1 MPNPAQTIFTTLKIN
16 LEFQQF
22 EKNKVL
28 QQQLKIKEKNI
39 QPTSAIEFDTSD
51 CGGSVCYHKIS
62 HLLSVVILQLKTY
75 NDGIRLCLDSQNSQS
90 KPIICIETESRR
102 KDKDSKW
109 ISTHSQYNILP
120 ATHAQIIVLGFNNN
134 FQDLGVMPNQNM
146 AFTYN
151 AYRYFSQIFELS
163 HNNLFYKITQ
173 QSLIYA
179 LVNQVIKTLKVLE
192 QEKAKVSENDLKS
205 LMLLEKYEV
214 KKDDFSNDSYSIE
227 EWSSIASMCPTKFK
241 KIFKLLF
248 HEPPHQYFL
257 SYKMDLA
264 QRLLLSKKFTIS
276 QIANRVGYQSI
287 GRFSSAF
294 VAKFGIL
301 PSKI

>member
-1 MPNPAQTIFTTLKIN
+1 MPNPTQTIFTTLNIN

-28 QQQLKIKEKNI
+28 QQQLKIKEKHI
-39 QPTSAIEFDTSD
+39 LPASVIEFDTSD
-51 CGGSVCYHKIS
+51 CCGSICYHQIS
-62 HLLSVVILQLKTY
+62 HLLSVIILQFKTY
-75 NDGIRLCLDSQNSQS
+75 NDGIRICFNSQNSQS
-90 KPIICIETESRR
+90 KPIACIETESRR

-109 ISTHSQYNILP
+109 ISTYNQFTILP
-120 ATHAQIIVLGFNNN
+120 TTHAQIIVLGFNKN

-151 AYRYFSQIFELS
+151 AFRYFNQIFELNQN
-163 HNNLFYKITQ
+163 HLLYKITQ

-179 LVNQVIKTLKVLE
+179 LVNQVIKTVKTFE

-205 LMLLEKYEV
+205 IMLLEKYEV
-214 KKDDFSNDSYSIE
+214 KKDDFSHDSYSIE
-227 EWSSIASMCPTKFK
+227 EWSSMASMCPTKFK

-248 HEPPHQYFL
+248 GEPPHQYFL
-257 SYKMDLA
+257 NYKMDLA

-294 VAKFGIL
+294 MAKFGIL